1 MGRTYTVCQ
10 RVKGNFQGRGRW
22 YSGRITRV
30 CRTNYAAACG
40 ARSASAD
47 KYMVQYDDGDKE
59 VLPSARIQ
67 TLAGDTYNVVTYR
80 ANQRVMGNYRGDG
93 RWYAGVI
100 TAVNSRCSYNIRYSD
115 GDTDTDMHPI
125 FIRAAT
131 ATTRCTLAVG
141 TAVQGNWRG
150 LGRWYPGRIS
160 ACSAATGYSI
170 AYDDNSRESGVVA
183 SRVRAVATAAP
194 TACASNRYRVGQS
207 VTANWRSRGRYYPG
221 RITAA
226 ASCRYSITYSD
237 GDRESN
243 VPEANIRG

>member
-131 ATTRCTLAVG
+131 ATTRC
-141 TAVQGNWRG
+141 
-150 LGRWYPGRIS
+150 
-160 ACSAATGYSI
+160 
-170 AYDDNSRESGVVA
+170 
-183 SRVRAVATAAP
+183 
-194 TACASNRYRVGQS
+194 
-207 VTANWRSRGRYYPG
+207 
-221 RITAA
+221 
-226 ASCRYSITYSD
+226 
-237 GDRESN
+237 
-243 VPEANIRG
+243 